1 MINCIDEDGHL
12 YMYGGWSNVIIAGG
26 LGLGTFKKSVDA
38 NFAMQIY
45 IKRVKVS

>member
-12 YMYGGWSNVIIAGG
+12 FMYGGWSNVIIAGG

-38 NFAMQIY
+38 NFAMQM
-45 IKRVKVS
+45 KTC